1 MKRLLLAAAV
11 SLGACAQPQERAA
24 PVYIDPSVFEPYT
37 EQQFPQLF
45 ATIGEEEI
53 TGRIQRLRENAANRV
68 GRSPDCTVVERSE
81 YSEARSTPTNPQ
93 VFVDCSNG
101 KRWRM
106 TERDVLYPAGKG
118 EPVAGL

>member
-1 MKRLLLAAAV
+1 MKRLLLVAIVAV
-11 SLGACAQPQERAA
+11 SACAAQEERDA

-37 EQQFPQLF
+37 HEHFPRLF
-45 ATIGEEEI
+45 DELGAEEV

-68 GRSPDCTVVERSE
+68 GRSPECSVVERSE
-81 YSEARSTPTNPQ
+81 YSEAQSTATNPQ

-106 TERDVLYPAGKG
+106 TERDVLYPAGRG
-118 EPVAGL
+118 ETIAGL